1 MRLRARPAAR
11 LEQAGS
17 EITCWSCHAQV
28 PVPVPVAPGAWV
40 ARLLTVTARQILAS
54 RTFTL
59 LAIGAAMV
67 TLALSITGLGLRLSP
82 RALAWMPYPGVFA
95 AAVALALV
103 MVGYGEL
110 VRRGS
115 QGDWTSAPSVGPW
128 LRGWRGVLCLGV
140 GVALVMP
147 LIMATQNQTTP
158 KLTPSGLAIALA
170 ATFVL
175 PLVMLGTY
183 VPDGSVLDRVRLVG
197 SIVRRHP
204 GALLASLLIVP
215 VSLPA
220 IEGLVWV
227 LTRVTSTFSFMLFDL
242 FPREEI
248 RTVFRLPYYTIG
260 PSRIKWLEFRE
271 ASDALIMGP
280 YGSSLRQGYALLGRD
295 PRLARHAH
303 VQRLFPG
310 VGRAARLE
318 LPRLPNVLHP
328 GDRDGY
334 AIGPGR
340 AGALARA
347 AHDGGHPAERI
358 LRDRPA
364 CSGSPTSRRS
374 RHDPPAGPRL
384 PNPPPPVVPCSPSP
398 SSSGP
403 SRSPRRDPPEPPR
416 SR

>member
-1 MRLRARPAAR
+1 MSLMIGKRVTPQPQIRLKCACGRDLRAR

-158 KLTPSGLAIALA
+158 KLTPSGLVIALA

-175 PLVMLGTY
+175 PLVMLWTY
-183 VPDGSVLDRVRLVG
+183 VPNGSVLDRVRLVG

-227 LTRVTSTFSFMLFDL
+227 LARVTSTFSFMLFDL
-242 FPREEI
+242 FPPREEI

-271 ASDALIMGP
+271 ASDALIMGT
-280 YGSSLRQGYALLGRD
+280 YGSSLRQGYALLGAI
-295 PRLARHAH
+295 PASLAMHTSNGYFLESVGLHDWSYLAYRMFFTLVIVTGMLSALA
-303 VQRLFPG
+303 VQ
-310 VGRAARLE
+310 ARWLG
-318 LPRLPNVLHP
+318 LLTTVDSRRSASSGSTGLLRLPNLTP
-328 GDRDGY
+328 
-334 AIGPGR
+334 
-340 AGALARA
+340 
-347 AHDGGHPAERI
+347 E
-358 LRDRPA
+358 
-364 CSGSPTSRRS
+364 SP
-374 RHDPPAGPRL
+374 
-384 PNPPPPVVPCSPSP
+384 
-398 SSSGP
+398 
-403 SRSPRRDPPEPPR
+403 
-416 SR
+416 